1 MDKKGFEKWHAKTVD
16 KTNGDYRKKLIN
28 RVNSSKKLTRS
39 RTSKRFHLNVKFM
52 KMDQGTK
59 S

>member
-28 RVNSSKKLTRS
+28 RVNSSKKLTNE
-39 RTSKRFHLNVKFM
+39 T
-52 KMDQGTK
+52 
-59 S
+59 